1 MKRSLL
7 LSMVQTDKIITNFD
21 FPACRNC
28 VYYQPSYYKSDFT
41 SALNKCNKFGVK
53 DIITD
58 EITYNYADLCRNDET
73 KCGKEGKYFLK
84 ETNIKMKVWKHS
96 FISNLP
102 RNIIWGVL
110 FMSIIVNIRKALCF

>member
-1 MKRSLL
+1 MKCSLL
-7 LSMVQTDKIITNFD
+7 LSMAKTDKIITNYG

-28 VYYQPSYYKSDFT
+28 VYYQPNYYNSDFT
-41 SALNKCNKFGVK
+41 SPLNKCNKFGIK

-58 EITYNYADLCRNDET
+58 KITYNYADLCRNDDT

-102 RNIIWGVL
+102 RNIIWGAL
-110 FMSIIVNIRKALCF
+110 LMSIIVNIRKALCF